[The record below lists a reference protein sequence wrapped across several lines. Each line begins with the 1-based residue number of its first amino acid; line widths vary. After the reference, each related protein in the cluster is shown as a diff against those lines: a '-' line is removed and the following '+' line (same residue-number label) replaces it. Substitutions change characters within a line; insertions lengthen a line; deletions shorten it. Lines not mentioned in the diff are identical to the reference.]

1 MATARVATVASAQAD
16 PSAAPATASP
26 GRRAWLAG
34 AAGLAG
40 ALLLGA
46 APARAQREFPN
57 RPIRWIVPYPAGGGS
72 DFLTRIVGNQL
83 AIDTGQPVVVENR
96 TGGNTSLGAAEVLR
110 APADGYSVLSADN
123 GTLVFNPVLYRNLG
137 YNPQRDF
144 APVTLMG
151 RFPLVLLVGP
161 ASGVR
166 DARAFLEDARAY
178 PGKISYASAGTGSPH
193 HLAMELLQ
201 RQARLR
207 MLHVPY
213 RGAANAVADVAGGQ
227 LQTMMCDLAACL
239 GFIRS
244 GRVRALAIADRVR
257 LPQLPEVP
265 TFAELG
271 IDGVEAA
278 ALVGVVA
285 PARTPPEIVARLQQ
299 AIASA
304 IHNPAVHRKLAAY
317 GVEPV
322 GGTPA
327 QFATLLHQ
335 ESERWD
341 GLIRGLNLT
350 LD

>member
-1 MATARVATVASAQAD
+1 MATARAATVASAQAD
-16 PSAAPATASP
+16 PSAAPATASRD
-26 GRRAWLAG
+26 RRAWLAG

-46 APARAQREFPN
+46 PPARAQREFPN

-144 APVTLMG
+144 APVTLIG

-227 LQTMMCDLAACL
+227 LQAMMCDLAAAWASSAAAACAHSRSPTAC
-239 GFIRS
+239 GCRNCPRCRPSPSSASTASRPPRWWAWWRRRARRPRSWRGCSRRSRAPSTTPRCTASSRPMASNRWAARPRSSPPCCIRS
-244 GRVRALAIADRVR
+244 
-257 LPQLPEVP
+257 PS
-265 TFAELG
+265 
-271 IDGVEAA
+271 
-278 ALVGVVA
+278 VGTA
-285 PARTPPEIVARLQQ
+285 
-299 AIASA
+299 
-304 IHNPAVHRKLAAY
+304 
-317 GVEPV
+317 
-322 GGTPA
+322 
-327 QFATLLHQ
+327 
-335 ESERWD
+335 
-341 GLIRGLNLT
+341 
-350 LD
+350 

>member
-1 MATARVATVASAQAD
+1 MASNAARTASARSAESTAID
-16 PSAAPATASP
+16 PCRRRAALAIGLAPA
-26 GRRAWLAG
+26 WLLAG
-34 AAGLAG
+34 VPAT
-40 ALLLGA
+40 
-46 APARAQREFPN
+46 ARAQREFPE

-72 DFLTRIVGNQL
+72 DFLTRIVGHQL

-144 APVTLMG
+144 APVTLLG
-151 RFPLVLLVGP
+151 RFPMVLLVGP

-178 PGKISYASAGTGSPH
+178 PGKLSFASAGTGSPH
-193 HLAMELLQ
+193 HLAMELLE
-201 RQARLR
+201 RQAGLR
-207 MLHVPY
+207 MQHVPY
-213 RGAANAVADVAGGQ
+213 RGAANAVADLAGGQ
-227 LQTMMCDLAACL
+227 LQTMMCDLAAAL

-244 GRVRALAIADRVR
+244 GRVRALAVADSVR
-257 LPQLPEVP
+257 LPQLPGVP

-271 IDGVEAA
+271 IAGVEAA

-285 PARTPPEIVARLQQ
+285 SVRTPAELVARLQQ

-304 IHNPAVHRKLAAY
+304 IHNPAVHRRLAAY
-317 GVEPV
+317 GIEPV

-341 GLIRGLNLT
+341 GLIRELNLT